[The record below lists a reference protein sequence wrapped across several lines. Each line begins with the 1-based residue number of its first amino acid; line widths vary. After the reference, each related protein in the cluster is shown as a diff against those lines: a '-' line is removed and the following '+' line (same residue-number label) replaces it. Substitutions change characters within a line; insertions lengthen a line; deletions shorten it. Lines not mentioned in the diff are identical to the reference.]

1 MDINVNANVPAI
13 EKLIDYSASGIG
25 SLAGTMLAPWKAR
38 RMGKA
43 KIESAKA
50 DIQISE
56 LQHNALVEARRRI
69 EKYDSEEHS
78 YNNLDG
84 YVSERIQFQEEKR
97 LANIE
102 SVIYKAAQE
111 LEDKEVPDIEPDH
124 DWIARFFG
132 SVQDVSSEEMQ
143 ILWAKILAGQVERP
157 DRTSLRTLGVLQE
170 MDRNTAKLFEKFCS
184 MCMFLETYDGV
195 YDGRICSLGK
205 NAGDNSLES
214 FGLNFGKLNQLQE
227 YGLIISDYNSW
238 RQYFPLILTQRK
250 EIMVNPPHYH
260 IPFRFQKNLWILSQ
274 ANTNK
279 RVQEIKI
286 NGPSLTISGLEL
298 SRVVECKPAPDFTEK
313 LQSFFQT
320 KNLRMMKVNTTP
332 KGYVLSTS

>member
-25 SLAGTMLAPWKAR
+25 AVAGPMLAPWKAR
-38 RMGKA
+38 RKGKA

-69 EKYDSEEHS
+69 NNYDPVEQSG
-78 YNNLDG
+78 NLDNH
-84 YVSERIQFQEEKR
+84 VSERIQFQERKR
-97 LANIE
+97 LANTK
-102 SVIYKAAQE
+102 SVVYKAAQE
-111 LEDKEVPDIEPDH
+111 LGNKEVLDQEPDH
-124 DWIARFFG
+124 DWTARFFS

-143 ILWAKILAGQVERP
+143 ILWAKVLAGQVEKP
-157 DRTSLRTLGVLQE
+157 GSTSLRTLGVLQE

-195 YDGRICSLGK
+195 YEGRICSLGK
-205 NAGDNSLES
+205 HAGKNSLES
-214 FGLNFGKLNQLQE
+214 FGLNFEKLNQLQE
-227 YGLIISDYNSW
+227 YGLIISDYNS
-238 RQYFPLILTQRK
+238 RRDYSPLIQTQRI
-250 EIMVNPPHYH
+250 EIMDNPPHYH
-260 IPFRFQKNLWILSQ
+260 LPFRFQKNLWILSQ
-274 ANTNK
+274 AYTNK
-279 RVQEIKI
+279 RVREIKI

-313 LQSFFQT
+313 LQDFLQT
-320 KNLRMMKVNTTP
+320 KNLRMMEVNTTP
-332 KGYVLSTS
+332 KG